1 MDLQIVLENAD
12 ETDDPIVL
20 HKRKALCD
28 AVDLHGR
35 RDIFTNCCDMWFAY
49 EGARYRMKSDQDS
62 IGVYF
67 RIERKEE
74 ADAHEGAFFDETLA
88 RFLREW
94 CMLVQGEVTGATE
107 LYRTY
112 VDWCTQKAL
121 RVRTQTWF
129 GRQMGNRFLAA
140 RTATGHSAYRGVII
154 TEGKP
159 IATIRPNVTQPA
171 QPTPAPLP
179 PATPDLDALIDRILR
194 RQEARTLRSLTMSRA
209 MQALIVRLDAA
220 LDADEP
226 TLRATVREVLD
237 DLGHAVTWGDERGA
251 A

>member
-1 MDLQIVLENAD
+1 MS
-12 ETDDPIVL
+12 
-20 HKRKALCD
+20 
-28 AVDLHGR
+28 G
-35 RDIFTNCCDMWFAY
+35 DILKMQEGESSRAY
-49 EGARYRMKSDQDS
+49 
-62 IGVYF
+62 
-67 RIERKEE
+67 
-74 ADAHEGAFFDETLA
+74 
-88 RFLREW
+88 
-94 CMLVQGEVTGATE
+94 
-107 LYRTY
+107 
-112 VDWCTQKAL
+112 
-121 RVRTQTWF
+121 
-129 GRQMGNRFLAA
+129 AA
-140 RTATGHSAYRGVII
+140 RVAYIKMGPDRSLDKLAKQRGKNEAGGHITRWSAQWNWAECARAYDS
-154 TEGKP
+154 
-159 IATIRPNVTQPA
+159 AQPA